1 MLGQLGT
8 LSVMDAGHLLGRMVA
23 GNIATFDHVITM
35 FAGQPGT
42 LVNSVEWAVIQNDL
56 GADQVM
62 NAFMT
67 AAGNGE
73 LSADQ
78 VKSIAVGMADTG
90 DTTMATTAGAMLAAA
105 VSHGALSA
113 QGAMSELTNSANR
126 YAHVLQGS
134 VGIDVPSMTTVLN
147 SFVAHCNPGDVG
159 AACQEVMTLVGYNFF
174 TPDSGAQVLI
184 GFAGSANAA
193 SLNQIGGFFS
203 WEISQGQQSL
213 FTVETLINQSI
224 AGGSLTGPHAMA
236 IYAGLAEGSSGQ
248 TASDALGQIT
258 ALMQGGHGTAQD
270 AVAALAGVVGS
281 MAATTN
287 PSLVQLVGD
296 QLNAIVAAHP
306 DSLAGVGDAITGG
319 TLTGSQAA
327 AMLLG
332 MTHSWNIPAGV
343 VTEID
348 ALINANLMT
357 PTQFMQALN
366 SSVTS
371 TALTPDAA
379 VTLLAN
385 CWPGAGA
392 AFEAQAAG
400 MIVTMIQSG
409 QLNATQAVHDINGTI
424 NHPLTV
430 EQAVGLMT
438 AICTPNNAT
447 ISAAVVDRSHPAP
460 GHRRLVMSLD
470 QVIAGIDHAV
480 TSGAASA
487 DNAVTLL
494 TNLAPMSAEATA
506 AAAQEIVAL
515 IANNEIGA
523 ASAVSYVTWAAGG
536 TPDHGVTFLIDIA
549 ANSTSA
555 CQLAFG
561 SYIANLV
568 GQGTIT
574 ADQAVGFV
582 RDAYAAQ
589 LHNPVHA
596 PFTPGFVTAGQE
608 LKLLA
613 NILAGMAS
621 PGHLDATS
629 LIAPVH
635 AELLAA
641 MHTPPYRATD
651 TQVVA
656 ALQEVGLSGGPIL
669 AAANVEITRL
679 EADPKVLIDVAAQ
692 TGLNMS
698 DVGSQLATLIS
709 QGTLSVGE
717 AMSDITAANTAH
729 NLNNDQ
735 ALTMIVSAVA
745 HAASAGIYLQ
755 QQTSTYANNWLAAT
769 ASALEHLAQ
778 NGLSPDA
785 IGVALHGVIGQGP
798 GLLSPSDAV
807 DVLASSAAYADLQ
820 GMAAT
825 QIAGLLANP
834 SFNLYPHQLAYD
846 VAGCVS
852 ATAGPGLLDAGAAVQ
867 LLAHVAAM
875 VDTPATYGGIAE
887 GLGEQSSLAQISP
900 DAVANAIT
908 AMVQSHALGG
918 EQALHFLAPY
928 GANAPGTIGHA
939 IGGLIAGNEVSMA
952 DFTALI
958 FGGPL
963 QTSDQ
968 IQNTNYWQQV
978 AGTGNV
984 TFDTADRHA
993 RRDDE
998 PDRSSCYPARPDRG
1012 RGHKSRRQRDREPDR
1027 RRRYAS
1033 RDVGP
1038 QSAGCGACDH
1048 DPRLGPWPGGNRQ
1061 PELP

>member
-1 MLGQLGT
+1 MK
-8 LSVMDAGHLLGRMVA
+8 
-23 GNIATFDHVITM
+23 
-35 FAGQPGT
+35 
-42 LVNSVEWAVIQNDL
+42 
-56 GADQVM
+56 
-62 NAFMT
+62 
-67 AAGNGE
+67 
-73 LSADQ
+73 SA
-78 VKSIAVGMADTG
+78 
-90 DTTMATTAGAMLAAA
+90 
-105 VSHGALSA
+105 
-113 QGAMSELTNSANR
+113 
-126 YAHVLQGS
+126 
-134 VGIDVPSMTTVLN
+134 
-147 SFVAHCNPGDVG
+147 
-159 AACQEVMTLVGYNFF
+159 
-174 TPDSGAQVLI
+174 
-184 GFAGSANAA
+184 
-193 SLNQIGGFFS
+193 
-203 WEISQGQQSL
+203 
-213 FTVETLINQSI
+213 
-224 AGGSLTGPHAMA
+224 
-236 IYAGLAEGSSGQ
+236 
-248 TASDALGQIT
+248 
-258 ALMQGGHGTAQD
+258 
-270 AVAALAGVVGS
+270 
-281 MAATTN
+281 
-287 PSLVQLVGD
+287 
-296 QLNAIVAAHP
+296 
-306 DSLAGVGDAITGG
+306 
-319 TLTGSQAA
+319 
-327 AMLLG
+327 
-332 MTHSWNIPAGV
+332 
-343 VTEID
+343 
-348 ALINANLMT
+348 
-357 PTQFMQALN
+357 
-366 SSVTS
+366 
-371 TALTPDAA
+371 
-379 VTLLAN
+379 
-385 CWPGAGA
+385 
-392 AFEAQAAG
+392 
-400 MIVTMIQSG
+400 
-409 QLNATQAVHDINGTI
+409 
-424 NHPLTV
+424 
-430 EQAVGLMT
+430 
-438 AICTPNNAT
+438 
-447 ISAAVVDRSHPAP
+447 
-460 GHRRLVMSLD
+460 RR
-470 QVIAGIDHAV
+470 
-480 TSGAASA
+480 
-487 DNAVTLL
+487 
-494 TNLAPMSAEATA
+494 
-506 AAAQEIVAL
+506 
-515 IANNEIGA
+515 
-523 ASAVSYVTWAAGG
+523 SAVSYVTWAAGG
-536 TPDHGVTFLIDIA
+536 TADHGVTFLIDIA

-589 LHNPVHA
+589 LNNPVHA

-669 AAANVEITRL
+669 AAANAEITRL

-692 TGLNMS
+692 TGLDMNV
-698 DVGSQLATLIS
+698 VGSQLATLIS

-717 AMSDITAANTAH
+717 AMGDITAANTAH
-729 NLNNDQ
+729 NLSNDQ

-755 QQTSTYANNWLAAT
+755 QQTTVSANNWLAAT

-825 QIAGLLANP
+825 QVAGLLANP

-867 LLAHVAAM
+867 LLARVAAT

-900 DAVANAIT
+900 DAVANAVT
-908 AMVQSHALGG
+908 AMVQSHTLGG

-928 GANAPGTIGHA
+928 GASAPGTIGHA

-952 DFTALI
+952 AFTALI

-984 TFDTADRHA
+984 TFDAAVVMLAAMTSQTDLAVAQLAQIAAADTSSVGNVIESRIVDAGMHPETSGLNPRDAVRAITILASDHGPAVTANPNFLNTLAGDIGRLVGAATAPGIPAQYYMPYGDALAEVARLSVNNDVAVAQAGMAMLNVLVGQTSAYGDDGIVGAVGHGLTADQAVTILTDLSLTQTVAMQQHVRADIAYLIDHNEISPAQAFADVHAECLAHGIGATQELSIYAGVIGDGTAGAAVESAVADAIVGLVTSGSLSLGQVLDGLVTGHSDVRQRHA
-993 RRDDE
+993 STIDRVLSCRWSLYRQHYV
-998 PDRSSCYPARPDRG
+998 PD
-1012 RGHKSRRQRDREPDR
+1012 
-1027 RRRYAS
+1027 
-1033 RDVGP
+1033 
-1038 QSAGCGACDH
+1038 GCGG
-1048 DPRLGPWPGGNRQ
+1048 GP
-1061 PELP
+1061 